1 MRNIVLTSLCA
12 AIVACAGVVIAAQTT
27 TTTPQ
32 TITPSAPS
40 PEQKIAV
47 TGCLKEAPSSS
58 TTAGAAAGPT
68 YILTNA
74 TTAPVDA
81 SSATST
87 TGAIGT
93 TGTTGSTATTAT
105 AGAVATTGSA
115 PAASGETYQLIANA
129 SALTPHVGKKLE
141 LTGVLE
147 SAATGNSESTTG
159 ADAKANS
166 PTLRV
171 QSGKIVAASC
181 TP

>member
-1 MRNIVLTSLCA
+1 MW
-12 AIVACAGVVIAAQTT
+12 
-27 TTTPQ
+27 
-32 TITPSAPS
+32 PSAS
-40 PEQKIAV
+40 
-47 TGCLKEAPSSS
+47 
-58 TTAGAAAGPT
+58 
-68 YILTNA
+68 N
-74 TTAPVDA
+74 
-81 SSATST
+81 
-87 TGAIGT
+87 
-93 TGTTGSTATTAT
+93 
-105 AGAVATTGSA
+105 GAVATIGSA

-147 SAATGNSESTTG
+147 STATGSSESTTG